1 MTLEAMLAAHSDLA
15 LEGLASKGLLRRAR
29 RDHEAGRASV
39 LERTGGEARV
49 QADGQT
55 VEIDGRGPAA
65 ARCDCPA
72 TGICRHI
79 LLAVLALRD
88 GPSPPPDTPEASP
101 APAPPNAA
109 ADVAALPEDAL
120 AAFAG
125 ADLSAA
131 LRIAAEGA
139 SIEDDGAG
147 CHVAFPEP
155 KGRVTFI
162 AGQGLAGA
170 AYKGPKTRRR
180 LYVTAAALC
189 LRMAAGVALS
199 DDRRRNAEPETP
211 LDTAF
216 CHAVADTVTRAVPA
230 VLTGAADIAQDLL
243 FDVAISARAAA
254 APRLAAHLRGLAHAA
269 DLAAKRDVAFDPIAF
284 LTAAGNA
291 YALVTALAQTPGDPA
306 LTGTLARAYA
316 PDAPMSLWLLA
327 AVPWQTASGARGL
340 TVYGYAPETG
350 TWHATTEARAAGID
364 PAFDAAREYGR
375 GVWAAGT
382 AQALM
387 GRRLRLPAPR
397 IAPDRQIART
407 LPEPAVPL
415 DDPLDTAVLEAA
427 GFDDWGAWRA
437 YVRAEARQGLRRRA
451 TPVPAM
457 LLPRRI
463 TDLTFDDLA
472 QHDRLTVIDRS
483 GAPLALILPPG
494 KNDLAARV
502 HAVAGS
508 IRAIVV
514 EARAP
519 GRGTAVHAVSLI
531 RAQPDGALRV
541 VNLTL
546 DPIKP
551 PRGGQAALA
560 HLRALIPTRSAPVTR
575 RDDPLLRLT
584 TRAMEAMHDLVTVP
598 GRPPDRALIRTMAD
612 VGLASLSEALDRAYA
627 DPTPATI
634 LAVAYLASEVRA
646 ALSAADTEAVTE
658 I

>member
-1 MTLEAMLAAHSDLA
+1 MTLEAMLTAHSDLA

-29 RDHEAGRASV
+29 RDHEAGLASV
-39 LERTGGEARV
+39 LVRAADTARV
-49 QADGQT
+49 RADGQT
-55 VEIDGRGPAA
+55 VEIDGRGPAE

-88 GPSPPPDTPEASP
+88 GPSPPPDTPEAST
-101 APAPPNAA
+101 APVPPNAA
-109 ADVAALPEDAL
+109 AEVAALPEDAL
-120 AAFAG
+120 VTFAG

-170 AYKGPKTRRR
+170 AYKGPRTRRR
-180 LYVTAAALC
+180 LYVTAAAMC
-189 LRMAAGVALS
+189 LRTAAGVALS
-199 DDRRRNAEPETP
+199 DDRRRSAEPETP
-211 LDTAF
+211 LDEAF
-216 CHAVADTVTRAVPA
+216 CHAVADTLARAVPA
-230 VLTGAADIAQDLL
+230 VLTGAADIAHDLL

-269 DLAAKRDVAFDPIAF
+269 DLAARRDVAFDPIAF
-284 LTAAGNA
+284 LTAAGTA

-306 LTGTLARAYA
+306 LTGTLARDYA
-316 PDAPMSLWLLA
+316 PHPPMSLRLLA
-327 AVPWQTASGARGL
+327 ALPWQTASGARGL

-375 GVWAAGT
+375 GMWAAGT

-387 GRRLRLPAPR
+387 GRRLWLPAPR

-407 LPEPAVPL
+407 LPEPAVL
-415 DDPLDTAVLEAA
+415 MDDPLDAAVLERA
-427 GFDDWGAWRA
+427 GLDDWSAWQA
-437 YVRAEARQGLRRRA
+437 HVRARVGHGLRRRS

-463 TDLTFDDLA
+463 AEMTFDDLA
-472 QHDRLTVIDRS
+472 QHYRLTVIDRS

-494 KNDLAARV
+494 EDDLAARV

-514 EARAP
+514 EARTA
-519 GRGTAVHAVSLI
+519 GDGTTAHPVSLI
-531 RAQPDGALRV
+531 RAQPDGTLGV
-541 VNLTL
+541 VNLAL
-546 DPIKP
+546 DPLEP

-560 HLRALIPTRSAPVTR
+560 RPRALGPARAAPVTPR
-575 RDDPLLRLT
+575 ADRLLGLT

-598 GRPPDRALIRTMAD
+598 HRPPDRALIRTTAD
-612 VGLASLSEALDRAYA
+612 VGLVTLSAALARAHA
-627 DPTPATI
+627 APTPAAI

-646 ALSAADTEAVTE
+646 AVPGADTEGVTE